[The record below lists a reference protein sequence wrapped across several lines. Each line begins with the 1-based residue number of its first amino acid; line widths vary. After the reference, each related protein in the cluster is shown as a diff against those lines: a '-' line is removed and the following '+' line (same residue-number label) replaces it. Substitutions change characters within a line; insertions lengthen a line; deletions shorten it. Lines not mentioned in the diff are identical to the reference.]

1 MPLGMSSGSLD
12 RSKALPRLL
21 WLAAV
26 AGLQELSSL
35 VDYEASSRN
44 SKEYRFAIA
53 GFDLGV

>member
-1 MPLGMSSGSLD
+1 M
-12 RSKALPRLL
+12 PRLL